1 MNKQTWDV
9 IDLTGLMGVVILAIG
24 LVIAIWPKVAW
35 YLRLGWRFKNAEPS
49 GLALGVERVTGVILV
64 IAGFILIVSSC
75 ASENAE
81 RRWSEQFKE
90 KLDSGQVQEISI
102 GMINPTVLSEEET
115 NRMIQMIQDAELRPF
130 DAGNSFGAS
139 NTGTITFKDQTR
151 VDMVILGPSGGIE
164 LHPDDSET
172 DYEIMSGSLKSWLMS
187 YGN

>member
-1 MNKQTWDV
+1 MTGFLGAV
-9 IDLTGLMGVVILAIG
+9 IITIG
-24 LVIAIWPKVAW
+24 LVIAIWPKIAW

-49 GLALGVERVTGVILV
+49 GLALGAERVTGVVLV

-75 ASENAE
+75 SSGNAE

-90 KLDSGQVQEISI
+90 KLNSGQVQEISI
-102 GMINPTVLSEEET
+102 GMINPIVLSEEET
-115 NRMIQMIQDAELRPF
+115 DRMIQMIQDAELRPF

-164 LHPDDSET
+164 LHPGDAQSE
-172 DYEIMSGSLKSWLMS
+172 YEIMSEGLKSWLKRF
-187 YGN
+187 GN

>member
-1 MNKQTWDV
+1 M
-9 IDLTGLMGVVILAIG
+9 TGFMGVVILTIG
-24 LVIAIWPKVAW
+24 LVIAIWPKLAW

-49 GLALGVERVTGVILV
+49 GLALGAERVTGVILV
-64 IAGFILIVSSC
+64 IAGFILVISSC
-75 ASENAE
+75 SAGNAE
-81 RRWSEQFKE
+81 RRWAEQFKE
-90 KLDSGQVQEISI
+90 KLNSGQVQEISI

-139 NTGTITFKDQTR
+139 NTGTITFKDKTR

-164 LHPDDSET
+164 LHPDDAQSE
-172 DYEIMSGSLKSWLMS
+172 YEIMSGSLKSWLKN

>member
-1 MNKQTWDV
+1 MTGFMGAV
-9 IDLTGLMGVVILAIG
+9 IIAIG

-49 GLALGVERVTGVILV
+49 GLALGVERVTGVVLV
-64 IAGFILIVSSC
+64 IAGFIMMVSSC
-75 ASENAE
+75 SSGSADA
-81 RRWSEQFKE
+81 RWSEQFKE

-102 GMINPTVLSEEET
+102 GMINPTVLNEEET

-151 VDMVILGPSGGIE
+151 VDMIILGPSG
-164 LHPDDSET
+164 
-172 DYEIMSGSLKSWLMS
+172 
-187 YGN
+187 N

>member
-1 MNKQTWDV
+1 M
-9 IDLTGLMGVVILAIG
+9 TGFMGVVILAVG
-24 LVIAIWPKVAW
+24 LVIAIWPQVAW
-35 YLRLGWRFKNAEPS
+35 YLRLGWRFKNSEPS
-49 GLALGVERVTGVILV
+49 GLALGAERVTGVILV

-75 ASENAE
+75 SSGNTE
-81 RRWSEQFKE
+81 RRWSEQFKG

-102 GMINPTVLSEEET
+102 GMINPTVLNEEET

-151 VDMVILGPSGGIE
+151 VDMVIMGPSGGIE
-164 LHPDDSET
+164 LHPDDTQSE
-172 DYEIMSGSLKSWLMS
+172 YEIMSGSLKSWLKS